1 MAGIKLEDIWK
12 SYTVDGRKVSVLN
25 GVDLQIPAGSITV
38 ILGRSGCG
46 KTTLLRIVGGLE
58 LADQGNITFEAA
70 HKAAFVFQ
78 ESRLMPWLTVWDNVR
93 FGLKKQECSRAELE
107 HMINLVGLSGFEKAF
122 SHQLSGGMRQRVAIA
137 RALAYHPSFLLMD
150 EPFAA
155 LDYFT
160 RNQMQKELLRLKQES
175 GVSILFVTHSIDEAL
190 LLGHK
195 IVVVEGGRIQKE
207 FTIEES
213 GSQRNLL
220 SPALIAQK
228 KAIIEELHL

>member
-12 SYTVDGRKVSVLN
+12 SYTVEERKVPVLN
-25 GVDLQIPAGSITV
+25 GVDLSIPAGSITV

-46 KTTLLRIVGGLE
+46 KTTLLRLVGGLE
-58 LADQGNITFEAA
+58 TPDQGNIIFEEA
-70 HKAAFVFQ
+70 HKEAFVFQ

-93 FGLKKQECSRAELE
+93 FGLKKQEYRKTELE
-107 HMINLVGLSGFEKAF
+107 HMIDLVGLSGFEKALP
-122 SHQLSGGMRQRVAIA
+122 HQLSGGMRQRVAIA

-155 LDYFT
+155 LDFFT
-160 RNQMQKELLRLKQES
+160 RNQMQKELLRLKRES

-195 IVVVEGGRIQKE
+195 IVVVEGGRVQKE
-207 FTIEES
+207 FTVEENDE
-213 GSQRNLL
+213 QRSLL

-228 KAIIEELHL
+228 KAIIEELQL